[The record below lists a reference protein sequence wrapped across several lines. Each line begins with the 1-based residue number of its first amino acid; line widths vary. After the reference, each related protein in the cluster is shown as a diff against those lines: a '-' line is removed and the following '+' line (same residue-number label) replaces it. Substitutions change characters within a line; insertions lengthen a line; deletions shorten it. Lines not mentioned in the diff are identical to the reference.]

1 MCANILASRCLVS
14 FVPFSARFGFAL
26 RAFNLFAPSPCMS
39 MCIWVC
45 VFASLCVCQLLI
57 LYKHTHACALAHTL
71 THIGGDGKRGT
82 LRRWVEERQRKRE
95 RERERK
101 KITLY
106 YWHTRWL
113 LCCLLDIC
121 LLEANAFSHFVPFRW
136 WQWWR
141 PVEWHFYVVTPT
153 WFFFLLYL
161 SFTGCVALFF
171 SYLDKNY
178 YSSYRFHC
186 YNINMSIYIYVCVCE
201 CVCVCASPETVKMC
215 HASLP

>member
-1 MCANILASRCLVS
+1 
-14 FVPFSARFGFAL
+14 
-26 RAFNLFAPSPCMS
+26 MS
-39 MCIWVC
+39 MCVR
-45 VFASLCVCQLLI
+45 FALCMSAIDSLQTHTRMRACA
-57 LYKHTHACALAHTL
+57 HTHTY
-71 THIGGDGKRGT
+71 
-82 LRRWVEERQRKRE
+82 RRWWEEGHTKEVGGRTTTQT

-186 YNINMSIYIYVCVCE
+186 YNINMSIYICVCVWVRVRMCISRDRE
-201 CVCVCASPETVKMC
+201 NVPCFTAIDGRSVDRVHVFIYIYECVCASSP
-215 HASLP
+215 